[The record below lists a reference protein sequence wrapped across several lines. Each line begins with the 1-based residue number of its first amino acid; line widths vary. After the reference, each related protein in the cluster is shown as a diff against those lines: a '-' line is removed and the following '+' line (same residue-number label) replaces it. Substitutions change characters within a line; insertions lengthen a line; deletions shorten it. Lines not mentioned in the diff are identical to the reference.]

1 MKRREFLVSTATVT
15 TTAAVG
21 GCIANEIGRNLSSQM
36 EKTASLSN
44 VERRPPAEPEKL
56 DEDEKPTG
64 LEIDI
69 NVVEEK
75 ITSSSP
81 VRLSLIY
88 TNTGEETLKLNI
100 NPEKPGPLESEMKDP
115 GLILLSDPYDPART
129 AADCWKPKQDSFPQP
144 KVAHQTPIKSGESA
158 ILEYELWADPQ
169 QTADCVRP
177 ADYQFKPL
185 YGSFTLAITTNESSK

>member
-1 MKRREFLVSTATVT
+1 MKRREFLASTATVT
-15 TTAAVG
+15 TTAAAG
-21 GCIANEIGRNLSSQM
+21 GCIANEIGRNSPSQM

-64 LEIDI
+64 LEVDI
-69 NVVEEK
+69 NIVEEK

-81 VRLSLIY
+81 ARLSLIY

-100 NPEKPGPLESEMKDP
+100 NPEMPDPLESEMKDP
-115 GLILLSDPYDPART
+115 GLILLSDPYDATRT

-144 KVAHQTPIKSGESA
+144 KVGHQTPIISGEGA
-158 ILEYELWADPQ
+158 ILEYELWANPQ
-169 QTADCVRP
+169 QTADCIRP

-185 YGSFTLAITTNESSK
+185 YGSFTLAVATNESSK